1 MAYLERMSEQRRSLI
16 LTGASRGIGHA
27 TVKRFSDEGWQII
40 TCSRDPVPEHCK
52 RDPNWTSH
60 IPTDLADPDDVE
72 RFVDEANAILG
83 ETPLNALVN
92 NAAVSPKT
100 DFQERLGCLNGPI
113 EDWREVYQL
122 NLFTPLALARGFA
135 PALARAGR
143 GEEEAAVGDGA
154 PGATPGAARG
164 PAHGGAAIVNITSI
178 AGHAIH
184 PFAGSAYS
192 TSKAALS
199 ALTRELAVEFAEL
212 GVRVNAVAPGEIET
226 EMIGEEYEPLINRIP
241 MHRMGTPEEVAA
253 TVYQLCNPDFAY
265 VTGTEIFVTGGQHL
279 F

>member
-1 MAYLERMSEQRRSLI
+1 MNAPLQSNTRTLV

-27 TVKRFSDEGWQII
+27 TVKRFSTEGWRII
-40 TCSRDPVPEHCK
+40 TCSREGVPEECR
-52 RDPNWTSH
+52 RDPNWSH
-60 IPTDLADPDDVE
+60 HITADLAEPESLNAFVE
-72 RFVDEANAILG
+72 EALALLG
-83 ETPLNALVN
+83 EGPLAALVN

-100 DFQERLGCLNGPI
+100 PFQERLGCLNG
-113 EDWREVYQL
+113 ELAAWRQVFEL
-122 NLFTPLALARGFA
+122 NFFAPLALARGFA
-135 PALARAGR
+135 AALARGK
-143 GEEEAAVGDGA
+143 GTV
-154 PGATPGAARG
+154 
-164 PAHGGAAIVNITSI
+164 VNITSI

-226 EMIGEEYEPLINRIP
+226 AMIGPEYEALIPRIP
-241 MHRMGTPEEVAA
+241 MHRMGRPDEVAGA
-253 TVYQLCNPDFAY
+253 VYRLCTPDFGY

-279 F
+279 Y

>member
-1 MAYLERMSEQRRSLI
+1 MSENLRTLI

-27 TVKRFSDEGWQII
+27 TVKRFSDEGWRVI
-40 TCSRDPVPEHCK
+40 TCSREDVPADCK
-52 RDPNWTSH
+52 RDPNWTHH
-60 IPTDLADPDDVE
+60 IVADLADDDSLD
-72 RFVDEANAILG
+72 RFIAEANGLLDG
-83 ETPLNALVN
+83 GTLSALVN

-100 DFQERLGCLNGPI
+100 AYKERLGCLNG
-113 EDWREVYQL
+113 DVDAWRNVFEL
-122 NLFTPLALARGFA
+122 NFFAPLKLARGFA
-135 PALARAGR
+135 QPLHRGR
-143 GEEEAAVGDGA
+143 G
-154 PGATPGAARG
+154 
-164 PAHGGAAIVNITSI
+164 AIVNITSI

-199 ALTRELAVEFAEL
+199 ALTRELAVEFADL

-226 EMIGEEYEPLINRIP
+226 AMIGPEYETLIPRIP
-241 MHRMGTPEEVAA
+241 MHRMGRPEEVASA
-253 TVYQLCNPDFAY
+253 VYRLCTDDFGY